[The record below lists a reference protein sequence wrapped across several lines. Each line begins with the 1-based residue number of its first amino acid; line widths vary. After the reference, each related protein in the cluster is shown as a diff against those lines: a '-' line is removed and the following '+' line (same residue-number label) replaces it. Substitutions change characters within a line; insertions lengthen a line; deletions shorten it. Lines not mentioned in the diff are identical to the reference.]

1 LTESIRGEKQK
12 FNQKIIIES
21 EEKMALRRV
30 FVEGY
35 TTCGYYQGA
44 LELWRKVE
52 SIPKNNIKVITT
64 QRSRGEYMNWLEKKS
79 KVQFYLFITSI
90 LLFLKTF
97 LIHFPPAFYFTLIIH
112 TLFLFLLLF
121 SNSLLTY
128 LKGTW

>member
-1 LTESIRGEKQK
+1 MIEK
-12 FNQKIIIES
+12 

-79 KVQFYLFITSI
+79 KVQFYLFIYYFYSS
-90 LLFLKTF
+90 FLKTF
-97 LIHFPPAFYFTLIIH
+97 SLVLFPPAFYFTFYHSLEM
-112 TLFLFLLLF
+112 FLLLLF
-121 SNSLLTY
+121 SNSLLN
-128 LKGTW
+128 LFKRNLVKNGVPHLLL